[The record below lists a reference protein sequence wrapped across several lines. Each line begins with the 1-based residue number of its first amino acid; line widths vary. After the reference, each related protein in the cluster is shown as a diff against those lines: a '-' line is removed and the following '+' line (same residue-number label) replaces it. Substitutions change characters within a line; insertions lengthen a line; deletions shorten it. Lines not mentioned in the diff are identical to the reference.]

1 MELSKNT
8 GGDTFDYRQYDRIWQ
23 RVAPELTP
31 YPEVRQTDSGAVPD
45 AAMESLP
52 GAQADPC
59 CMGSAA
65 QESLEVLTGFIEEE
79 LADCRHYLALARCAP
94 NANEARILREIAADE
109 GEHARR
115 LMAVHYLITGH
126 CYQPAIVCQQLQ
138 LLPWCQALRERYHA
152 EACGGFNY
160 IRAAEG
166 TTDPCLSKLLTAL
179 SEAEYRHADTLLAML
194 SRALRQ
200 ARSSRPCC

>member
-152 EACGGFNY
+152 AACSGMNY
-160 IRAAEG
+160 LRAGEE
-166 TTDPCLSKLLTAL
+166 TTDPCLSRLLTELGEASYRRAEAL
-179 SEAEYRHADTLLAML
+179 MALLE
-194 SRALRQ
+194 RAL
-200 ARSSRPCC
+200 